1 MFVILRGSV
10 DIVIEKYTSI
20 GVVKSTVTSMYD
32 GSDFGALSM
41 MGTMLKN
48 KVKRIRDS

>member
-1 MFVILRGSV
+1 MFIILRGSV
-10 DIVIEKYTSI
+10 DIIIEKYTSI

-32 GSDFGALSM
+32 GSDFGSLSM

-48 KVKRIRDS
+48 KIKRIQES